1 MGKKLC
7 VAAALVA
14 VALLL
19 GATVLREPV
28 ALAAQTVG
36 ATILGPLDANGN
48 VAVHEQGTA
57 SVRIPPVTGGGG
69 AETDLADTDSTK
81 LATPVTASALM
92 VHFSRG
98 GGGIMIFSYQGNE
111 VMRVPNEAG
120 FNDSDPGVTVNVPL
134 TRAVEFDE
142 IRCFIPDFGV
152 TPGSCTAFFA
162 GATP

>member
-14 VALLL
+14 VSVLL

-36 ATILGPLDANGN
+36 ATIVGPLDAGGN

-57 SVRIPPVTGGGG
+57 SVDQVPVTGGGG
-69 AETDLADTDSTK
+69 AEVDFADTDSTK
-81 LATPVTASALM
+81 LATPRIASALIIT
-92 VHFSRG
+92 FARG
-98 GGGIMIFSYQGNE
+98 GGGVLIFSDHGNE
-111 VMRVPNEAG
+111 VLRVPNPS
-120 FNDSDPGVTVNVPL
+120 FDPAETGLEVSVPL
-134 TRAVEFDE
+134 TRPVEFDE
-142 IRCFIPDFGV
+142 LRCTIPGAGDPACV
-152 TPGSCTAFFA
+152 AFFA